1 MVICCGKGRPAGVC
15 QSSEQFPPLSRFTD
29 MSSRRS
35 PCHMC
40 GDVRPRI
47 AYTCPMSAVCD
58 AMYCNVCVGG
68 GAMLGGC
75 PRCRGMCACGRAEC
89 GGRLPSD
96 GDGARW
102 TTRGGGGAPASA
114 AGARAAV
121 AAADAA
127 WAMSIA
133 ARPSVFGIPVEGGDD
148 STSSDSGSDD
158 AGLPSQRDSAA
169 ASSAAAAAGGGGK
182 NAAAAAAGGGAMA
195 ASGVLTRPSETDAH
209 RCAVVAVEAAVPCTV
224 RGGGSDARD
233 PGEISGGGDGISS
246 SNIGGGGGGGGSGG
260 DDGASRLVG
269 RARWVRSSEAAR
281 VPHRDARA
289 ARPGR
294 DARRRALRDG
304 GSCRRGGD
312 CYDFSAKHRERYTH
326 NDDGGGG
333 AARRPVRSSGAG
345 LARAEEDAREAL
357 TAALAE
363 LAGTTASAPLDAL
376 AHVRATAVHVMRHDG
391 ARWETLR
398 DEIVTAAATGAGA
411 RGLCSWR
418 ECGAAAALGALL
430 REIMDAGATD
440 EFVEFL
446 DI

>member
-1 MVICCGKGRPAGVC
+1 MVVACRLMATELAG
-15 QSSEQFPPLSRFTD
+15 P
-29 MSSRRS
+29 
-35 PCHMC
+35 
-40 GDVRPRI
+40 
-47 AYTCPMSAVCD
+47 
-58 AMYCNVCVGG
+58 
-68 GAMLGGC
+68 
-75 PRCRGMCACGRAEC
+75 
-89 GGRLPSD
+89 
-96 GDGARW
+96 
-102 TTRGGGGAPASA
+102 
-114 AGARAAV
+114 RAAV
-121 AAADAA
+121 AARQRAQRVRERRLRQRTLRGRCRLRPVQACSAFPLKVVMTAPLPIRVATTRACPRSATVLLPRRLLLAA
-127 WAMSIA
+127 
-133 ARPSVFGIPVEGGDD
+133 
-148 STSSDSGSDD
+148 
-158 AGLPSQRDSAA
+158 
-169 ASSAAAAAGGGGK
+169 GGGK

-233 PGEISGGGDGISS
+233 SGEISGGGDGISS
-246 SNIGGGGGGGGSGG
+246 SSIGGGGGGGGSGG

-411 RGLCSWR
+411 RG
-418 ECGAAAALGALL
+418 ALL
-430 REIMDAGATD
+430 VA
-440 EFVEFL
+440 
-446 DI
+446 